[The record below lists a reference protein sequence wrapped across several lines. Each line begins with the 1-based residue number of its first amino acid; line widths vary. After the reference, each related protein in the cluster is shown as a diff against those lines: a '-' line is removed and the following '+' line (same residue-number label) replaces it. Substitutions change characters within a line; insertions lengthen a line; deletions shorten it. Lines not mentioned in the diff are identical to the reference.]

1 MLSMLNYYH
10 CYAGDDYPLNNDN
23 NSLSVFVPKYRMHV
37 KITHKLLAN
46 NVSIYG
52 KHKSRRRYALRVR

>member
-1 MLSMLNYYH
+1 MR
-10 CYAGDDYPLNNDN
+10 GDDYPPNNDN

-52 KHKSRRRYALRVR
+52 RHKLRRKSTFGVG

>member
-1 MLSMLNYYH
+1 MLNYYH
-10 CYAGDDYPLNNDN
+10 CYAGDDYPPNNDN

-52 KHKSRRRYALRVR
+52 RHKLRRKSTFGVG